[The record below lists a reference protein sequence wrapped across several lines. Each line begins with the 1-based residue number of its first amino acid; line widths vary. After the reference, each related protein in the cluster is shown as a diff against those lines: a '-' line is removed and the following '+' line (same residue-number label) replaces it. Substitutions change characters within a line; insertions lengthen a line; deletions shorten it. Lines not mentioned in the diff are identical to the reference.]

1 MIQQPTPDNDYT
13 LQIIYVLNST
23 TKKSSIEKDNNFYI
37 AAIIT
42 IVIHNINIDIS
53 IIGFYFQ
60 LFFTNT
66 VKVGFTQV
74 F

>member
-13 LQIIYVLNST
+13 LQIIFALNST

-37 AAIIT
+37 DAIIT

>member
-13 LQIIYVLNST
+13 LRIIFVLNST

>member
-13 LQIIYVLNST
+13 LQIIFVLNST

>member
-13 LQIIYVLNST
+13 LQVIFVLNST

-66 VKVGFTQV
+66 VKVGFT
-74 F
+74 

>member
-13 LQIIYVLNST
+13 LQIIFALNST